1 MADNNED
8 LRGKHLGVF
17 ICWLLGIGCL
27 IGFNSMMVI
36 EDYYLSL
43 FPKYHPTRLI
53 TLSYQPLVL
62 VTTAIYV
69 YYEARVNTRVRILAG
84 YIGAFLF
91 TCAII
96 IVDAASRG
104 TGSVSAFV
112 SICFIAGGFGI
123 ADGHVQGGLT
133 GDLSFMCPEFLQSFF
148 AGQAA
153 AGAITSVLRFI
164 TKGAFSGS
172 HDGLRKGAMVFCLIA
187 CLFLLT
193 CVLLYAFVFPK
204 LPIVKFYRSK
214 AALEGS
220 LTVTADLAAGGGGVQ
235 GYKRTLPEED
245 YAFPERMSGKQIL
258 LQNWDYALDVFLI
271 YVLSLAIV
279 PGFVAE
285 DTGSHSLGSWYAL
298 VLIASFNVLD
308 LVGST
313 GIKVG

>member
-43 FPKYHPTRLI
+43 FP
-53 TLSYQPLVL
+53 
-62 VTTAIYV
+62 
-69 YYEARVNTRVRILAG
+69 
-84 YIGAFLF
+84 
-91 TCAII
+91 
-96 IVDAASRG
+96 VDAASRG

-172 HDGLRKGAMVFCLIA
+172 HDGLRKGA
-187 CLFLLT
+187 
-193 CVLLYAFVFPK
+193 
-204 LPIVKFYRSK
+204 S
-214 AALEGS
+214 
-220 LTVTADLAAGGGGVQ
+220 
-235 GYKRTLPEED
+235 
-245 YAFPERMSGKQIL
+245 MSRQTYTSVIC
-258 LQNWDYALDVFLI
+258 NF
-271 YVLSLAIV
+271 
-279 PGFVAE
+279 
-285 DTGSHSLGSWYAL
+285 HM
-298 VLIASFNVLD
+298 
-308 LVGST
+308 
-313 GIKVG
+313 